1 MSSSKNDL
9 DSRRSGK
16 APEKSNFASTCNLL
30 TQYLKEKGKLKEL
43 SRSISGN
50 LESIGESNASQ
61 ISKSAL
67 LTKNLSTNLAD
78 LNQPPIEEATT
89 PMEELPS
96 LGQMVSQNNKEECSN
111 KASTSKHATTMESKS
126 GQMTILYDGKI
137 WVFDDLAANKAY
149 ELMILASK
157 GNTTS
162 ASTMDR
168 GCEQ

>member
-1 MSSSKNDL
+1 MSSINEWAWSFD
-9 DSRRSGK
+9 
-16 APEKSNFASTCNLL
+16 A
-30 TQYLKEKGKLKEL
+30 
-43 SRSISGN
+43 
-50 LESIGESNASQ
+50 GESNASQ